1 MSAAI
6 NTTTEPHTISQLF
19 LLSTAEQRAEIV
31 NRLLSNVSH
40 EMVVSLAA
48 SIGDFGDDQHPQVT
62 PEQTEEITAA
72 QVEEI
77 AATAEQHAPGVVD
90 KVTAFYNQQLA

>member
-1 MSAAI
+1 MSV
-6 NTTTEPHTISQLF
+6 TTEHTISQLF
-19 LLSTAEQRAEIV
+19 LLANAEQRAAIV

-48 SIGDFGDDQHPQVT
+48 SIGDFGEEQRPRVT
-62 PEQTEEITAA
+62 PEQTEQITPA

-77 AATAEQHAPGVVD
+77 AATAEQHAPGVVE
-90 KVTAFYNQQLA
+90 KVTAFFNGELARA

>member
-1 MSAAI
+1 MTV
-6 NTTTEPHTISQLF
+6 TTDHTISQLF
-19 LLSTAEQRAEIV
+19 LLANAEQRANIV

-48 SIGDFGDDQHPQVT
+48 SIGDFGEEQHPQVT
-62 PEQTEEITAA
+62 PEQTEQITAA

-77 AATAEQHAPGVVD
+77 AATAEQHAPGVVE
-90 KVTAFYNQQLA
+90 KVTAFFNDELARA

>member
-1 MSAAI
+1 MSV
-6 NTTTEPHTISQLF
+6 TTDHTISQLF
-19 LLSTAEQRAEIV
+19 LLANPQQRAVIL

-48 SIGDFGDDQHPQVT
+48 SIGNFGEETHPQVT
-62 PEQTEEITAA
+62 PEQTEQITAA

-77 AATAEQHAPGVVD
+77 AATAEQHTPGVVE
-90 KVTAFYNQQLA
+90 KATAFFNSELTRA

>member
-1 MSAAI
+1 MTV
-6 NTTTEPHTISQLF
+6 TTDHTISQLF
-19 LLSTAEQRAEIV
+19 LLANAGQRADIV

-48 SIGDFGDDQHPQVT
+48 SIGDFGEDQHPQVT
-62 PEQTEEITAA
+62 PEQTEQITPA

-77 AATAEQHAPGVVD
+77 AATAEQHAPGVVE
-90 KVTAFYNQQLA
+90 KVTAFFNDELARA

>member
-1 MSAAI
+1 MTTAI
-6 NTTTEPHTISQLF
+6 DTPAEHHTISQLF
-19 LLSTAEQRAEIV
+19 LLSSPDQRADIV

-62 PEQTEEITAA
+62 PQQTEDITPA

-77 AATAEQHAPGVVD
+77 AATAEQHTPGVVS
-90 KVTAFYNQQLA
+90 KVTAFFNQQLA

>member
-1 MSAAI
+1 MTAAI
-6 NTTTEPHTISQLF
+6 DTPSKHHTLSQLF
-19 LLSTAEQRAEIV
+19 LLSSPEQRADIV

-48 SIGDFGDDQHPQVT
+48 SIGDLGEDQQPRVT
-62 PEQTEEITAA
+62 PQQTDQITPA

-77 AATAEQHAPGVVD
+77 AATAELHAPGVVE
-90 KVTAFYNQQLA
+90 KTVAFFDQET